1 MPTQGK
7 VGKFS
12 CLDLHIS
19 GYNHL
24 LACNNID
31 GFKTKLNKVRNS
43 YQKNQKCITIT
54 KESGS

>member
-31 GFKTKLNKVRNS
+31 GFKTKLNISEKQLSEELEVHYN
-43 YQKNQKCITIT
+43 N
-54 KESGS
+54 